1 MLIRKYANQR
11 HYLHISIIRI
21 HSHICIML
29 YEIFYLVGASKETDL
44 DSIKKEV
51 EKIITDSEGKF
62 LEKETV
68 EKRRLSY
75 IVNKETHGI
84 YIARRFEL
92 EDTDKI
98 GKITSKLNLNQNV
111 DRFIISRADELPEL
125 KSKEERIAEVAK
137 KEEQQKNKAV
147 ESAEKAPAKKVEKE
161 TKSAPVKTPK
171 AKKSETEKKEEIIKD
186 DDIDKKL
193 EEILNI

>member
-1 MLIRKYANQR
+1 MQ
-11 HYLHISIIRI
+11 
-21 HSHICIML
+21 
-29 YEIFYLVGASKETDL
+29 YEIFYLIGASKEANL
-44 DSIKKEV
+44 DSVKKEV
-51 EKIITDSEGKF
+51 EKIVTDAEGCF

-92 EDTDKI
+92 EDTSKI
-98 GKITSKLNLNQNV
+98 GKITSKLNLNPNV

-137 KEEQQKNKAV
+137 KEEQQKNKAA
-147 ESAEKAPAKKVEKE
+147 ESAEKAPAKKAEKE
-161 TKSAPVKTPK
+161 AKSTSTKTPTTEK
-171 AKKSETEKKEEIIKD
+171 AETEKKEETVKD